1 MINIEKF
8 PHFEK
13 NMRWIAE
20 KKKKML
26 KIYAVTRANIKERR
40 EIAIKIF
47 LAIIMA
53 ALLEG

>member
-1 MINIEKF
+1 
-8 PHFEK
+8 
-13 NMRWIAE
+13 
-20 KKKKML
+20 ML